1 MILNRNTKNAGFIGL
16 FAGLLFMISCQNNEM
31 QVAEQTP
38 VYPTVE
44 VQQMDVTGYTT
55 YPVRVEGKVN
65 SAVRAKVS
73 GYITEVLVDEGQKVN
88 KGQVL
93 FRLETAS
100 LSEDAEAAAAN
111 VQVAEVEVNRLQPL
125 VDQGIISNVQLETA
139 RARLAQAR
147 ATYNSIAANID
158 YAEIKSPVDGYVGA
172 IPHRQGALVSPGDP
186 TPLTTVSDIEDVYVY
201 FSMNERDYLNFVL
214 NTEGETL
221 TDKIGNFPPVELEM
235 VNGDLYDLPGE
246 IQTVT
251 GQVNTQTGTV
261 SFRAS
266 FPNPNRILANG
277 NSGRIRIPKIYENA
291 VVVPEVSTFEQQGR
305 VYVFRVDSDS
315 VAVLSGVEVLDRIN
329 GIAVLAS
336 GVQAGDQIVARGVGL
351 LHNNTQI
358 QPDPV
363 TFESLTSHNVVF
375 KSVSR

>member
-201 FSMNERDYLNFVL
+201 FSMNESDYLNFVL

-329 GIAVLAS
+329 GMAVLSS

-351 LHNNTQI
+351 LQNNTQI

-363 TFESLTSHNVVF
+363 TFESLTSLNVVF
-375 KSVSR
+375 K

>member
-1 MILNRNTKNAGFIGL
+1 MILNRNMKSASFIGIFISL
-16 FAGLLFMISCQNNEM
+16 FLVASCQNDEM

-44 VQQMDVTGYTT
+44 VPVMNVTGYTT

-73 GYITEVLVDEGQKVN
+73 GYITEVLVDEGQRVN
-88 KGQVL
+88 QGQIL

-100 LSEDAEAAAAN
+100 LTEEAEAAAAN
-111 VQVAEVEVNRLQPL
+111 VNVAQVEVNRLEPL

-147 ATYNSIAANID
+147 ASHNSIAANID

-172 IPHRQGALVSPGDP
+172 IPFRQGALVSPADP
-186 TPLTTVSDIEDVYVY
+186 NPLTTVSDIEDVYAF
-201 FSMNERDYLNFVL
+201 FSMNERDYLNFL
-214 NTEGETL
+214 LTTEGETL
-221 TDKIGNFPPVELEM
+221 TEKIGNFPPVELEL
-235 VNGDLYDLPGE
+235 VNGGVYEMAGE

-251 GQVNTQTGTV
+251 GQVNPQTGTV

-277 NSGRIRIPKIYENA
+277 NSGRIRIPKVYENA
-291 VVVPEVSTFEQQGR
+291 AVVPEVSTFEQQGR
-305 VYVFRVDSDS
+305 VYVYHVGSDS
-315 VAVLSGVEVLDRIN
+315 VAVSSGIEVLDRIN
-329 GIAVLAS
+329 GMVIVDS
-336 GVQAGDQIVARGVGL
+336 GIQAGDQIVARGVGL
-351 LHNNTQI
+351 LQNNTQI
-358 QPDPV
+358 QPDPI
-363 TFESLTSHNVVF
+363 TFESLTSLNIVF
-375 KSVSR
+375 K

>member
-1 MILNRNTKNAGFIGL
+1 M
-16 FAGLLFMISCQNNEM
+16 E
-31 QVAEQTP
+31 VAEQTP

-201 FSMNERDYLNFVL
+201 FSMNESDYLNFVL

-329 GIAVLAS
+329 GMAVLSS

-351 LHNNTQI
+351 LQNNTQI

-363 TFESLTSHNVVF
+363 TFESLTSLNVVF
-375 KSVSR
+375 K

>member
-201 FSMNERDYLNFVL
+201 FSMNESDYLNFVL

-291 VVVPEVSTFEQQGR
+291 VVVPEVSTFERQGR

-329 GIAVLAS
+329 GMAVLSS

-351 LHNNTQI
+351 LQNNTQI

-363 TFESLTSHNVVF
+363 TFESLTSLNVVF
-375 KSVSR
+375 K

>member
-1 MILNRNTKNAGFIGL
+1 MKNAGFIGL

-44 VQQMDVTGYTT
+44 VLQMDVTGYTT

-201 FSMNERDYLNFVL
+201 FSMNESDYLNFVL

-235 VNGDLYDLPGE
+235 VNGDLYGLPGE

-291 VVVPEVSTFEQQGR
+291 AVVPEVSTFEQQGR

-315 VAVLSGVEVLDRIN
+315 IAVLSGVEVLDRIN
-329 GIAVLAS
+329 GMAVLSS

-351 LHNNTQI
+351 LQNNTQI

-363 TFESLTSHNVVF
+363 TFESLTSLNVVF
-375 KSVSR
+375 K